1 MHGRID
7 EGAAEAGRDPA
18 TIRRVYNL
26 WGTIGDRQGSSD
38 SPLDG
43 PVGKWVE
50 QITEFA
56 VEYGMDT
63 FVMGPA
69 GESAQQVEIF
79 AGEVVPGVREGVSE
93 SRAGCVTASHGQG
106 RALISCS

>member
-1 MHGRID
+1 M
-7 EGAAEAGRDPA
+7 
-18 TIRRVYNL
+18 
-26 WGTIGDRQGSSD
+26 
-38 SPLDG
+38 
-43 PVGKWVE
+43 GKWVE

-79 AGEVVPGVREGVSE
+79 AAEVVPAVREAVRNA
-93 SRAGCVTASHGQG
+93 RA
-106 RALISCS
+106 